1 MNPRDVSVCSGKML
15 LAIDPELPFS
25 VSYPPQVFSVIVPG
39 SAQAILVV
47 PDHGNLGICALRQ
60 VAGGFNTFLFQ
71 KLSARLFL
79 PDPRCSA

>member
-1 MNPRDVSVCSGKML
+1 MNPRDVPVCSGKML

-25 VSYPPQVFSVIVPG
+25 VSYPLKSFQLLS
-39 SAQAILVV
+39 QDQRKAILVV

-60 VAGGFNTFLFQ
+60 VVRGFNTFLFQ
-71 KLSARLFL
+71 KLSTRLFL